1 MKVKRFFAATM
12 SAALKQVRESMG
24 DDAVILSSR
33 RIDGGVEIVTALDYD
48 ENMARQKLGDAAADA
63 TSDGRLAELQAEQ
76 HLRLQEELDRSR
88 SRIRNLREQRGG
100 YEPRQRT
107 PAGKEYL
114 DTDDLPSL
122 SSPRQPGVHA
132 SAAGAERAHVPSESG
147 ASDELAVM
155 RRELDSLRA
164 MISEQGAA
172 GHQVTPLARSQADA
186 EEVLDAVRKRLAER
200 LEEFGLSGSLAASLA
215 RQSGRGKLEDNWKRS
230 LRTLAA
236 GLRTGSGDWATRG
249 GIYALVGP
257 TGSGKTT
264 TIGKIAAQYVLEH
277 GADSLALVTTDRYRV
292 AAHEQLFVF
301 GRILNVPVRV
311 VDDSH
316 SLDEVLDE
324 LEDRHLVLID
334 TAGLSGADPGC
345 QEQLAEL
352 ANSRHRV
359 SPHLVVP
366 ATSQSRIMKSMWH
379 CYKMA
384 GLAGCIMTKLDEAL
398 TLGEV
403 LGFALETALPVAW
416 VTDGQKIPQDLHPAN
431 AASLVR
437 LGVERLRDVRKQQAM
452 AEGA

>member
-12 SAALKQVRESMG
+12 SSALKQVREAMG

-48 ENMARQKLGDAAADA
+48 ENMARQKLGEAAAEA
-63 TSDGRLAELQAEQ
+63 TNGGRLAELQAEQ
-76 HLRLQEELDRSR
+76 HRRLQEELDRSR
-88 SRIRNLREQRGG
+88 TRIRELRSRSGRHEVGH
-100 YEPRQRT
+100 EAIPV
-107 PAGKEYL
+107 GKRL
-114 DTDDLPSL
+114 DTDDLPQV
-122 SSPRQPGVHA
+122 PETRQE
-132 SAAGAERAHVPSESG
+132 SDTQAAATTERG
-147 ASDELAVM
+147 TTDELAVM

-164 MISEQGAA
+164 LISEKVPANQ
-172 GHQVTPLARSQADA
+172 DA
-186 EEVLDAVRKRLAER
+186 EPSAAPKPAEAALDAVRKRLGER
-200 LEEFGLSGSLAASLA
+200 LEEFGLSTQLAASLA
-215 RQSGRGKLEDNWKRS
+215 RQGGRGKLEDNWKRA

-236 GLRTGSGDWATRG
+236 GLRTSDGEWATRG

-311 VDDSH
+311 VDDTH
-316 SLDEVLDE
+316 SLDAVLDE
-324 LEDRHLVLID
+324 LQDRHLVLID

-345 QEQLAEL
+345 QEQLQEL
-352 ANSRHRV
+352 AHSRHPVR
-359 SPHLVVP
+359 SHLVVA
-366 ATSQSRIMKSMWH
+366 ATSQPRIMKSMWH

-384 GLAGCIMTKLDEAL
+384 SLAGCIMTKLDEAL

-416 VTDGQKIPQDLHPAN
+416 VTDGQKIPQDLHLAN

-437 LGVERLRDVRKQQAM
+437 LGVERLRDARKQQTM

>member
-12 SAALKQVRESMG
+12 SAALRQVRESMG

-33 RIDGGVEIVTALDYD
+33 RIDDGVEIVTALDYD
-48 ENMARQKLGDAAADA
+48 ENMARQKLGEAAADA

-76 HLRLQEELDRSR
+76 HLRLQEELGRSR
-88 SRIRNLREQRGG
+88 SRIRQLREQRGG
-100 YEPRQRT
+100 YEPRQRS
-107 PAGKEYL
+107 EEVRERL
-114 DTDDLPSL
+114 DTENLPSL
-122 SSPRQPGVHA
+122 SETREPEALRA
-132 SAAGAERAHVPSESG
+132 SMTPAGPAAGG
-147 ASDELAVM
+147 DELAAM

-164 MISEQGAA
+164 MISEQGSARRSA
-172 GHQVTPLARSQADA
+172 PLAGLQADPQ
-186 EEVLDAVRKRLAER
+186 ETLDAVRKRLAER
-200 LEEFGLSGSLAASLA
+200 LEEFGLSGTLAASLA
-215 RQSGRGKLEDNWKRS
+215 RQSGRGKLEDNWKRA

-236 GLRTGSGDWATRG
+236 GLKTGGGDWATRG

-345 QEQLAEL
+345 QEQLSEL
-352 ANSRHRV
+352 ASSRHRV

-416 VTDGQKIPQDLHPAN
+416 ITDGQKIPQDLHPAN